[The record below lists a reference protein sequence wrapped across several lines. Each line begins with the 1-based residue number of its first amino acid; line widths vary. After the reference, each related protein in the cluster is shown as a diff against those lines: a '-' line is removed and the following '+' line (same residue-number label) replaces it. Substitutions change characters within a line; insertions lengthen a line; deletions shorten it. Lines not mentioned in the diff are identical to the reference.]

1 MASLYQPLRA
11 EDEQSEHISHEDDSS
26 DILEDDMRRKTRDPL
41 YVLILYG
48 ISFLVSIGGLG
59 AAIAG
64 YSIVITSPFD
74 EDSKKMEEDSYE
86 TYFWGMQ
93 SVVILLYKLTINIFW
108 TGLNFSL
115 ALKAKQ
121 NHLWFLNMIY
131 DFLMWATLI
140 AFGVLNMVEML
151 WDRRLCDGWDDSE
164 MYNKCDIAMFRL
176 LVVEMVA
183 VNLGLL
189 AAVLHFIL
197 LVARCCTQGR
207 RNTETISLHLRRRVQ
222 EEEQLLLSLMERRR
236 QLIRENQALEARRLR
251 VDRDLPPLPTEGND
265 FGIFHENSREANGEQ
280 HDVNLIDVSDV
291 QTHVVEETYDPA
303 AIHSDTQAPAEDE
316 SQQTL

>member
-1 MASLYQPLRA
+1 MATLYQPLRA
-11 EDEQSEHISHEDDSS
+11 EDEQSEHVSYEDDSS
-26 DILEDDMRRKTRDPL
+26 DILEDDMQRRTRDPL
-41 YVLILYG
+41 YVLTLYG

-59 AAIAG
+59 TAIAG

-74 EDSKKMEEDSYE
+74 EDSKKLERDSYE
-86 TYFWGMQ
+86 KYFWGMQ
-93 SVVILLYKLTINIFW
+93 SVVILLTINVFW

-176 LVVEMVA
+176 LVVELVA

-236 QLIRENQALEARRLR
+236 QLLRENEELEARRLR
-251 VDRDLPPLPTEGND
+251 VDRDLPPLPAEAND
-265 FGIFHENSREANGEQ
+265 FGMFHENSGGVNGEQ
-280 HDVNLIDVSDV
+280 HDDNLIDISEV
-291 QTHVVEETYDPA
+291 QTHVVEETPDPA
-303 AIHSDTQAPAEDE
+303 AIQSDTQAPTEDE
-316 SQQTL
+316 SQQNV